1 MSNVKNLQLFEKK
14 TLTFKEKFYILMD
27 LLVTNQGTSRLE
39 CSIFLGL
46 FYFQIIAG
54 FFSSQIGILSPETS
68 GFDDLLNYSEK
79 IVRVKGLLKS
89 DISSIQVFIIF
100 MLIISV
106 FVIIFFILLVLLTTK
121 KSFYSSKEVLMN
133 FLIKL
138 YIYVGF
144 NAIMDV
150 SLINFCFHTNNPY
163 ISEAKCN
170 FSSNPKIFSFSI
182 ILIIISLC
190 IMFFL
195 QIYNN
200 DNLFLFNSTYS
211 KISCGY
217 EIYYTFTIII
227 YSVFLNQAEIF
238 SQYVFLIYNILASF
252 LLCFFFF
259 KVYLYYDYVANSI
272 AGIFHILYVWESVFF
287 MIMKLIKIDNVGIL
301 FIVSSVFI
309 VWLFFIIK
317 KIYEKNILYKTPF
330 NKIKN
335 KYHLQFYIKTL
346 IDKINLASEEDEER
360 ALLIGI
366 LQMHI
371 VECPNEKCLSKTNE
385 KIYLPRT
392 NEWSLRDKPLIN
404 DKIFLA
410 NFIIVILNFFLK
422 QNYYSPDI
430 IINISLYYLK
440 IIGNVCQSIF
450 FCKKVK
456 EMKMSLSESF
466 SYKRLKLI
474 ISRTLVEK
482 LKSENEV
489 CFQLED
495 LNTSLFFQYDK
506 ISSKFIEEMENDL
519 KYTSIFW
526 ETLKNGKTNS
536 LNFNEIF
543 QLTDKIRITKIKV
556 EKLFNNLFS
565 IFNGVNDLF
574 ELYLSYVETI
584 NDDDLMKRDLE
595 NIKRKNDNNTT
606 DILHLNYYNF
616 LFNKDTGIIII
627 NGDKGKE
634 GIIEKTN
641 KTITEIFGYDKE
653 ELKGLNVS
661 ALMPKSIERKHKS
674 FIERYFEVGE
684 KKIIDKKDFK
694 SFAKDKDN
702 NVFSI
707 KLMVKIFPI
716 LNENVHFVG
725 LIIKEKIDD
734 IILTDGLFNI
744 EGMSNRIFNKLNIYT
759 KNLFIDY
766 EIPFYVICHKF
777 LGFYKNFIHTKKK
790 NIINLERKKKN
801 GHTIT
806 QSNIQLGNT
815 SNPNNISETNFG
827 HQLHMLGVGNEEQGG
842 IKSSIFPA
850 PLNLKALNTN
860 NNIENYQTNNNQGD
874 NVGETLKDVTK
885 IGMTNYDLL
894 INNPLN
900 HINTINMNNNNLEVN
915 ETSELEYEIQ
925 IPRFLASFISFLA
938 TTKKTSSDVFSNT
951 NIIENNSLIE
961 EETLNEDNFESNNV
975 NEEKTNLLKTPDE
988 KTPTRKPT
996 TNKLNNSSIIGTQ
1009 DINLLSPRRP
1019 GEQVVSN
1026 KLPEEEIEFIQQLN
1040 QHKILFYKGNF
1051 DELENLLRNN
1061 LPDYPCRDGFKF
1073 NFTFDR
1079 YKFGEKSQAYI
1090 IRCLE
1095 NKNDFDGSDDS
1106 GDSIEKNNLQ
1116 QNKALLQSEFTHMLK
1131 KKKNES
1137 LLTLHEIIEEEKIQL
1152 IEMQEEFL
1160 KLSIED
1166 PSFRQLL
1173 QKNQDDIFK
1182 LSHIHGVKKQE
1193 NLLEDENSS
1202 QSSQVG
1208 YNEDLS
1214 KKNRIEEIRGNALKN
1229 VSNFY
1234 MLNYYR
1240 LIIFIIFVVTIAFVV
1255 IFLLLFNK
1263 IYKEVEEISDINNK
1277 LFMTSNWFV
1286 FLISSVM
1293 SLKTLYL
1300 ITTKDFDI
1308 KYYSYITDKEQ
1319 YVKSL
1324 RDYSLEWINKM
1335 ADNFA
1340 IVEKHIGQYIEDT
1353 NSSFW
1358 ERETFNVNEE
1368 QEESFPIYLAKIISN
1383 ANTLLRN
1390 EKFIE
1395 KTITKGIALS
1405 NIEVYNIN
1413 YTGFMSIINAY
1424 LSLLPTFIAKL
1435 EAFPGLFKNHIISSL
1450 DNTIMV
1456 IIIYSALLFVF
1467 ASGYWLLTYFTNKNI
1482 GEGFEKV
1489 SKIKIEKIEET
1500 IKKIE
1505 GFNYLLKKYVELN
1518 YHYNSSIFYD
1528 SKSFNDFNKEGVD
1541 LAKLNSNTFIND
1553 KTLKSAGSNADSS
1566 IIPQNGQLNF
1576 SLTPNPNQNHDLSG
1590 NNNNSQ
1596 LKSML
1601 SSQNLNEVISNKK
1614 LRLLTKSY
1622 FHPIILIILLYCI
1635 VLPSYFLVKHMNT
1648 LDTEIIDIQSYFFS
1662 SIFVASEKL
1671 IGMKLV
1677 MSNGFYYEFN
1687 VDYSS
1692 TSFELNNSIKKK
1704 QIISTIPKF
1713 PEIFDLYSKM
1723 RVSICD
1729 VIYQSN
1735 TDNFT
1740 ECLKDPIVKT
1750 VNNTNSILE
1759 NIPYRINLLY
1769 NLYEMNMNKK
1779 TDYNPFK
1786 LYEDENFKEIENMV
1800 YNYLTPLSDELAK
1813 VTEASLKTIINDTK
1827 IITYI
1832 LTVLLILGLIGF
1844 SIYIWIGF
1852 LNKIVHLLSVS
1863 RCVLTII
1870 PIVVINSTPELENW
1884 IENKY

>member
-1 MSNVKNLQLFEKK
+1 MSNEKNLQLFDKK
-14 TLTFKEKFYILMD
+14 ILTFKEKFYILMH
-27 LLVTNQGTSRLE
+27 LLVSNQGTSRLE
-39 CSIFLGL
+39 CAIFLGL
-46 FYFQIIAG
+46 FYLQVIAG
-54 FFSSQIGILSPETS
+54 FFSSQIGILSPKTS
-68 GFDDLLNYSEK
+68 GFDELLNYIEK
-79 IVRVKGLLKS
+79 VVRVKGLLKT
-89 DISSIQVFIIF
+89 DISSIQAFIIL

-121 KSFYSSKEVLMN
+121 KSFYSSKEILMN

-138 YIYVGF
+138 YIYIGF
-144 NAIMDV
+144 NAIIDV
-150 SLINFCFHTNNPY
+150 SLINFCFQTNNPY
-163 ISEAKCN
+163 ISEAKCG
-170 FSSNPKIFSFSI
+170 FSSNPKILSLSI
-182 ILIIISLC
+182 ILIIMSLC

-217 EIYYTFTIII
+217 EIYFTFNIII
-227 YSVFLNQAEIF
+227 YSIFLNQTEIF
-238 SQYVFLIYNILASF
+238 SPYVFLIYNILVSF

-259 KVYLYYDYVANSI
+259 KVYLYYDYMANSI

-287 MIMKLIKIDNVGIL
+287 MIMKLIQIDNVGIL
-301 FIVSSVFI
+301 FTVSSFFI
-309 VWLFFIIK
+309 VWLFFVVKGMQEK
-317 KIYEKNILYKTPF
+317 KILYKTPF

-346 IDKINLASEEDEER
+346 IDKINLASEEDEEK

-371 VECPNEKCLSKTNE
+371 VECPNEKCLSKSNE

-422 QNYYSPDI
+422 QNYASPDI

-456 EMKMSLSESF
+456 EMKMSLSEAF

-474 ISRTLVEK
+474 ISKTLVEK

-519 KYTSIFW
+519 KYTSMFW

-574 ELYLSYVETI
+574 DLYLSYVETI
-584 NDDDLMKRDLE
+584 NDDDIMKRDLE

-616 LFNKDTGIIII
+616 LFNKETGIIII

-641 KTITEIFGYDKE
+641 KAITEIFGYDKE

-661 ALMPKSIERKHKS
+661 SLMPKSIERKHKS
-674 FIERYFEVGE
+674 FIERYFEIGE

-694 SFAKDKDN
+694 SFAKDKEN

-716 LNENVHFVG
+716 LNENVHFVA

-766 EIPFYVICHKF
+766 EIPFYVICHNF

-790 NIINLERKKKN
+790 IIINIEKRKKN
-801 GHTIT
+801 SHTKT
-806 QSNIQLGNT
+806 QSNNQLINT
-815 SNPNNISETNFG
+815 STPNNMLETHLG
-827 HQLHMLGVGNEEQGG
+827 HQPQHTIGIGNDGQGG
-842 IKSSIFPA
+842 IKSSIFPP
-850 PLNLKALNTN
+850 PLGLKQLNNNAENYQAN
-860 NNIENYQTNNNQGD
+860 NNIGD
-874 NVGETLKDVTK
+874 TVGETLKGTSQ
-885 IGMTNYDLL
+885 IGMTNYSLL

-925 IPRFLASFISFLA
+925 IPTFLATFISFLS
-938 TTKKTSSDVFSNT
+938 TIKKPSTDTFNGT
-951 NIIENNSLIE
+951 NLIENNSLIE
-961 EETLNEDNFESNNV
+961 EETINEDNVDSTGV
-975 NEEKTNLLKTPDE
+975 GEEKANLLKTPE
-988 KTPTRKPT
+988 AKTPTRKPN
-996 TNKLNNSSIIGTQ
+996 TNKSDNSSMTGTPV
-1009 DINLLSPRRP
+1009 INVPSPRKTK
-1019 GEQVVSN
+1019 EQAIN
-1026 KLPEEEIEFIQQLN
+1026 NRLPEEEVEFLQQLN

-1051 DELENLLRNN
+1051 DELENLLKSD
-1061 LPDYPCRDGFKF
+1061 LPDSPYRDGFKF

-1106 GDSIEKNNLQ
+1106 GDSIEKNNLE
-1116 QNKALLQSEFTHMLK
+1116 QNKGFLQSEFTHMLK

-1137 LLTLHEIIEEEKIQL
+1137 LLTLHEILEEEKAQL
-1152 IEMQEEFL
+1152 IEMQKEFL

-1166 PSFRQLL
+1166 SSFRQLL

-1202 QSSQVG
+1202 QSSQIG

-1214 KKNRIEEIRGNALKN
+1214 KKKRIEEIRGNALKN

-1240 LIIFIIFVVTIAFVV
+1240 LIIFFVFIVTIAFII

-1277 LFMTSNWFV
+1277 LFLTSNWFA

-1293 SLKTLYL
+1293 SLKTLFL
-1300 ITTKDFDI
+1300 ISTKGYNI
-1308 KYYSYITDKEQ
+1308 QYYSFISDKEE
-1319 YVKSL
+1319 YVKRMRLDSIK
-1324 RDYSLEWINKM
+1324 WINKM
-1335 ADNFA
+1335 ADNIA
-1340 IVEKHIGQYIEDT
+1340 IVEKYIEQYIEDT
-1353 NSSFW
+1353 NSCFW
-1358 ERETFNVNEE
+1358 ERETFGLDEV
-1368 QEESFPIYLAKIISN
+1368 QEESFPIYFAKILSN
-1383 ANTLLRN
+1383 ANSLLGN

-1395 KTITKGIALS
+1395 IASTKQISLS
-1405 NIEVYNIN
+1405 NIEIYIIN
-1413 YTGFMSIINAY
+1413 YSGFISVINAY
-1424 LSLLPTFIAKL
+1424 LTLFPAFIEKL
-1435 EAFPGLFKNHIISSL
+1435 EEFPGLFKRYIFSSL
-1450 DNTIMV
+1450 DNTIKV
-1456 IIIYSALLFVF
+1456 IIIYSAVLFIFV
-1467 ASGYWLLTYFTNKNI
+1467 SGYWLLTYFTNKNI

-1489 SKIKIEKIEET
+1489 SKIKKEKIEET

-1505 GFNYLLKKYVELN
+1505 GFNYLLKKYIELN
-1518 YHYNSSIFYD
+1518 YRYNSSIFYD
-1528 SKSFNDFNKEGVD
+1528 SKSFNEYNKEGVD
-1541 LAKLNSNTFIND
+1541 LAKFNSNIFNID
-1553 KTLKSAGSNADSS
+1553 KTLRSGGSVDSS
-1566 IIPQNGQLNF
+1566 IVPQNVQINF
-1576 SLTPNPNQNHDLSG
+1576 SLTPNQNQNHELSAN

-1596 LKSML
+1596 LKTIL

-1622 FHPIILIILLYCI
+1622 FHPLILIILIYCLVI
-1635 VLPSYFLVKHMNT
+1635 PSYSLIKHMNT
-1648 LDTEIIDIQSYFFS
+1648 LVTEIIDIQSYFFS
-1662 SIFVASEKL
+1662 AIFIASEKL
-1671 IGMKLV
+1671 IGMKLI
-1677 MSNGFYYEFN
+1677 MSNCFDYQFN
-1687 VDYSS
+1687 IDYRG
-1692 TSFELNNSIKKK
+1692 TDFELNNSIKKK
-1704 QIISTIPKF
+1704 QIISIIPKF

-1735 TDNFT
+1735 SDNLT
-1740 ECLKDPIVKT
+1740 ECLKDPIVKN

-1769 NLYEMNMNKK
+1769 NLYLMNKNK
-1779 TDYNPFK
+1779 TTNYNPFN
-1786 LYEDENFKEIENMV
+1786 LYEDENFKEVENMV
-1800 YNYLTPLSDELAK
+1800 YNYLTPLSDELAN
-1813 VTEASLKTIINDTK
+1813 VTEASLKALVNGTK

-1832 LTVLLILGLIGF
+1832 LTTLLILGLIGF
-1844 SIYIWIGF
+1844 SIFIWIGF